1 MDINTIK
8 ELLKE
13 QNNTRN
19 FSHMRTKSGE
29 TIRTDIIRSN
39 ILTTKDQTFA
49 LIEDELKTIIDL
61 RIDEEGGGERNLIYS
76 NTTLNHLPIS
86 FGNLSLEK
94 ISELLKMGNIDEID
108 SFMRNGYRTFSSD
121 FTNEVKTFFTI
132 LLNEDALP
140 VAFHCTA
147 GKDRTG
153 MLTALFLLGLDVSK
167 EDVINDYMESN
178 NHIDTK
184 GISQEI
190 AEYLRSSSSIQ
201 LPNPEQSVQTLG
213 MLFEVRKS
221 WIEIFIQGTEESF
234 GSIKS
239 YLKDEIKLDIENL
252 KKIYITG

>member
-19 FSHMRTKSGE
+19 FSHMYTKSGGI
-29 TIRTDIIRSN
+29 IRADIMRSN
-39 ILTTKDQTFA
+39 ILVTKDQTST
-49 LIEDELKTIIDL
+49 LIADKLKTIIDL
-61 RIDEEGGGERNLIYS
+61 RIGAEGGGDKNLIYS
-76 NTTLNHLPIS
+76 DATLTHLPIS
-86 FGNLSLEK
+86 FANLSLEK
-94 ISELLKMGNIDEID
+94 ISELLKMGNIEEID
-108 SFMRNGYRTFSSD
+108 SFMQSGYRSFSFD
-121 FTNEVKTFFTI
+121 FIDEVKAFFSI

-178 NHIDTK
+178 NRIDTK

-190 AEYLRSSSSIQ
+190 DEYLRSNTSIQ
-201 LPNPEQSVQTLG
+201 HPYSEQSKHTLE
-213 MLFEVRKS
+213 MLLSVKKG
-221 WIEIFIQGTEESF
+221 WIEIFIWGVEESF
-234 GSIKS
+234 GSIES
-239 YLKDEIKLDIENL
+239 YLEDEIKLDIKKL
-252 KKIYITG
+252 KKIYLIG

>member
-19 FSHMRTKSGE
+19 FSHMYTKSGE
-29 TIRTDIIRSN
+29 TIRADIIRSN
-39 ILTTKDQTFA
+39 ILVTKDQTST
-49 LIEDELKTIIDL
+49 LIADKLKTIIDL
-61 RIDEEGGGERNLIYS
+61 RIGTEGGGDKNLIYS
-76 NTTLNHLPIS
+76 DATLNHLPIS
-86 FGNLSLEK
+86 FGNLNLEK
-94 ISELLKMGNIDEID
+94 ISTLLRMGNIEEID
-108 SFMRNGYRTFSSD
+108 SFMKSGYRSFSSD
-121 FTNEVKTFFTI
+121 FKDEVKAFFSI

-184 GISQEI
+184 GISQEVD
-190 AEYLRSSSSIQ
+190 EYLRSNSSIQ
-201 LPNPEQSVQTLG
+201 LPSSEQSKHTLE
-213 MLFEVRKS
+213 MLLAVKKG
-221 WIEIFIQGTEESF
+221 WIEIFILGIEESF
-234 GSIKS
+234 GSIES
-239 YLKDEIKLDIENL
+239 YLKDEIRLDIEGL
-252 KKIYITG
+252 KKIYLIE